1 MKKSLLLFLLLNTA
15 VLGFATGQK
24 ESTINEV
31 NISYV
36 KSPFNLPLI
45 VGKEKGFFNDE
56 FQKRGV
62 QVNFHEITSG
72 AKQAQAMAAGS
83 LDFGGVMNTT
93 SVILANSG
101 GNRIDIIS
109 GFSKPEDMFAI
120 VTKESF
126 SSLKDLKG
134 KKIAGPKG
142 TVLHQML
149 VAVLNSQG
157 LTIDDIEFFHMGLPQ
172 ARTAMLSGE
181 VDGALLAASLV
192 IKSVEAGAHV
202 LTTSKGYVVPKLV
215 ITAREDITRDN
226 PELVEAYRV
235 VDARATKW
243 IADNFEEAIEIGATE
258 QGISIEDAKLLYK
271 WSNFNSQITPEDIES
286 MEEDIQFMIANDMI
300 ADTIDP
306 REFIYE

>member
-1 MKKSLLLFLLLNTA
+1 MKKSLMLFLLFFLT
-15 VLGFATGQK
+15 VTTFASGQK
-24 ESTINEV
+24 ETTVNEV

-45 VGKEKGFFNDE
+45 VAKKMNMFENE
-56 FQKRGV
+56 FQKKGIN
-62 QVNFHEITSG
+62 VNFHTITSG

-93 SVILANSG
+93 SVILANSA
-101 GNRIDIIS
+101 GNGIDIIS

-120 VTKESF
+120 VTN
-126 SSLKDLKG
+126 SSITKIEELKG

-149 VAVLNSQG
+149 VAVLRSKG

-172 ARTAMLSGE
+172 ARTAMLAGDI
-181 VDGALLAASLV
+181 DGALLASSLV
-192 IKSVEAGAHV
+192 IKSVEAGANV

-215 ITAREDITRDN
+215 ITAREDITKN
-226 PELVEAYRV
+226 SPELVDIYRDV
-235 VDARATKW
+235 HLKAMHW
-243 IADNFEEAIEIGATE
+243 INNNKEQAIKIGAEE

-271 WSNFNSQITPEDIES
+271 WSNFDATISSEDISS
-286 MEEDIQFMIANDMI
+286 MEDDIEFMIDNDMI
-300 ADTIDP
+300 SNKIDP